1 MNRLITIMELIAT
14 VKPSVRGNSMRFV
27 SLGMHV
33 GLRFLLGVAIILK
46 FTGSEAHAQVPEQ
59 QAYAAPSSS
68 KNQIQPS
75 EDIKLSPG
83 DLIDVNVFDTPEMS
97 GKYRVST
104 SGDIDLVLAGSV
116 HVQGLSSR
124 AAANLIEQ
132 HLQNR
137 KLLIDPHVSI
147 FVLEYVDQGISVLG
161 EVKSPGTYPLMGEHK
176 FFDAISAAGGFTNS
190 AANEATI
197 IHKSDPLHPMI
208 LNFTNKPELQ
218 GNYDVQVQ
226 PGDKIIVSAVGV
238 VYVLGEVG
246 RPGGFVLARNEE
258 NYTVT
263 KVLALAQGVTHTA
276 KLDNAVILRKTGN
289 EITQRPVPIKKILK
303 NKSPDASLMAGD
315 VLYVP
320 SSSVKLIGYRALEAA
335 FATGTGLAI
344 YGRF

>member
-1 MNRLITIMELIAT
+1 MRLERLNIEMVSRLI
-14 VKPSVRGNSMRFV
+14 
-27 SLGMHV
+27 LGAVM
-33 GLRFLLGVAIILK
+33 ILWV
-46 FTGSEAHAQVPEQ
+46 TGSSLEAQIEGQGVQSTASID
-59 QAYAAPSSS
+59 A
-68 KNQIQPS
+68 KNRSQPS
-75 EDIKLSPG
+75 EDIQLSPG
-83 DLIDVNVFDTPEMS
+83 DLIEVNVFDTPELS

-104 SGDIDLVLAGSV
+104 SGDVDLVLAGSV
-116 HVQGLSSR
+116 HVQGLSSH
-124 AAANLIEQ
+124 AAAHLIEQ
-132 HLQNR
+132 RLLSRN
-137 KLLIDPHVSI
+137 LLIDPHVSI
-147 FVLEYVDQGISVLG
+147 FIVDYVDQGISVLG
-161 EVKSPGTYPLMGEHK
+161 EVKSPGTYPLMGEHR

-197 IHKSDPLHPMI
+197 IHKSDPLHPQVLPI
-208 LNFTNKPELQ
+208 TNKPELQ
-218 GNYDVQVQ
+218 GNYDVRIE

-258 NYTVT
+258 QYTVT

-276 KLDNAVILRKTGN
+276 KLDNAVILRKIGN
-289 EITQRPVPIKKILK
+289 DVTQHPVPIKKILK
-303 NKSPDASLMAGD
+303 NEAPDAALLAGD